1 MTLGNN
7 YFILEELWPDN
18 LLQLWEKKTQAQA
31 FMEGSI
37 SATVQSKIT
46 SGRP

>member
-7 YFILEELWPDN
+7 YFLLEKLRSVN
-18 LLQLWEKKTQAQA
+18 LLQLLEKKAQPWA

-46 SGRP
+46 SGRL